1 MSSLVEKKPKY
12 VREEEVEAVEKVIE
26 PILEENKAVGI
37 CLYGSRIAGYAKPD
51 SDYDVLIVLEDY
63 KPAVRYRYLQGEVPV
78 AALLVDAKALRED
91 AERAKLGEFVVGR
104 LLNIYEP
111 ILGAEYLRCIE
122 VTYKKRVILEALRDL
137 ASTYGELSTILL
149 IPPEYF
155 LFDKLKKRATIYP
168 PAHYSYVKTYS
179 GLYSARNLE
188 ATLEGFREALK
199 EIEEQGLITLVD
211 GRARI
216 ERSGIRVSQTAK
228 ILSLLTYASRGVT
241 QYAVHSYA
249 GRVGLD
255 VVGKEIVSK
264 LSRSRFVG
272 EAPEL
277 LKQPIKALSV
287 SEGRLV
293 VECDDWVK
301 DAKQY
306 FGFDTSAE
314 TTFKGL
320 GEFYST
326 TQLLEIS
333 DGRRS
338 QRAVVKRFK
347 NIAALKWVL
356 LNIWAIPTKRFEQN
370 PDARMAYEYTALLR
384 FRELGFNTPRI
395 LLVYLSDRI
404 LVTEFLEGKS
414 LAEIITEYLS
424 GESEDLEPV
433 KLYGRTLAE
442 VHSKGYTIGDTKPS
456 NTLYSDS
463 KLYLTDLE
471 QAMEGGDPS
480 WDIAEFIYYAIKL
493 TPSSQ
498 RIKGFIEA
506 FKEGYLRVGE
516 KNVLEAAASL
526 KYLKP
531 FQPIILPNVVKMV
544 REELAK

>member
-1 MSSLVEKKPKY
+1 MNNAEEKPRY
-12 VREEEVEAVEKVIE
+12 VREEEVKAVEKVIA
-26 PILEENKAVGI
+26 PILEENKVVSI
-37 CLYGSRIAGYAKPD
+37 CLYGSRVAGYAKPD

-63 KPAVRYRYLQGEVPV
+63 KPTVRYRYLQGEVPV
-78 AALLVDAKALRED
+78 SALLVDAEALRED

-104 LLNIYEP
+104 FLNIYEP
-111 ILGAEYLRCIE
+111 VRGAEYLRSIE
-122 VTYKKRVILEALRDL
+122 VTYKKRVVLEALRDL
-137 ASTYGELSTILL
+137 ALTYGELSSILL

-179 GLYSARNLE
+179 GPYADRNLE
-188 ATLEGFREALK
+188 ATLKGFREALK
-199 EIEEQGLITLVD
+199 EIEKQGLIKLVD
-211 GRARI
+211 GKVRV
-216 ERSGIRVSQTAK
+216 ERSGIKISQMAK
-228 ILSLLTYASRGVT
+228 IFSLLTYASRGIT

-255 VVGKEIVSK
+255 IVGKEVVSK
-264 LSRSRFVG
+264 LSRSRSVG

-277 LKQPIKALSV
+277 LKQPTKALAV

-301 DAKQY
+301 DVKEY

-314 TTFKGL
+314 TKFKTL

-326 TQLLEIS
+326 TQLLEVS
-333 DGRRS
+333 DSRRV
-338 QRAVVKRFK
+338 QKAVVKRFK
-347 NIAALKWVL
+347 NIAALKWAL
-356 LNIWAIPTKRFEQN
+356 LNIWAIPTKKFEQN
-370 PDARMAYEYTALLR
+370 PDARMAFEYTALLK

-404 LVTEFLEGKS
+404 LVTEYLEGKS

-456 NTLYSDS
+456 NTIYSDS

-480 WDIAEFIYYAIKL
+480 WDVAEFVYYAIKL
-493 TPSSQ
+493 TPYSQ
-498 RIKGFIEA
+498 RVKGFIEA
-506 FKEGYLRVGE
+506 FKEGYLTVGDKRV
-516 KNVLEAAASL
+516 LIEATSL